1 MIRPTLPADT
11 PAILALTEGTGVF
24 HPHEI
29 ETLGGLL
36 AEYHQD
42 YQESGHVAVSDERDG
57 QVVGF
62 AYYAPDSMTD
72 RTWYLYWIAVS
83 RNVQARGIGAEL
95 LRHVE
100 ADIRARRGR
109 LLFIETSS
117 QPSYE
122 PTRRFY
128 VRHGY
133 AVAATLRDYYR
144 DGDDMVVFGK
154 RLGD

>member
-11 PAILALTEGTGVF
+11 PAILALVEGTGVF
-24 HPHEI
+24 HAREI

-36 AEYHQD
+36 ADYHAD

-83 RNVQARGIGAEL
+83 RAVQARGIGAAL

-100 ADIRARRGR
+100 EDIRARRGR

-128 VRHGY
+128 ARHGY

-154 RLGD
+154 RLGE